1 MKRKNITAFLLLFT
15 ILFSGCED
23 FLDTNSY
30 TTKNSG
36 NFPMTEEDALQLVT
50 GIYNV
55 YYYINY
61 RCGYS
66 YYMYANLAADE
77 RLGGGGQD
85 DAPAQA
91 TDKLMYN
98 NIDELSNFWSYSY
111 QGISRANTAY
121 SSVDRIA
128 DEELRAQ
135 ITGEI
140 LFLRAY
146 LYFELTQLFGEV
158 PLMTDV
164 PQTVND
170 ASEYPKPATS
180 EDIYGFITMSLK
192 KAIEIM
198 PDQEWN
204 NVLTGTGHATKW
216 AAEALLARVYLFY
229 TGFYD
234 KSDLPLMDEESFTV
248 SGTVSKDYVINCL
261 DDCVA
266 NSGHGLISDYRSLWA
281 YTNTLAKKDYEY
293 VKNRNDIPDWV
304 KDGENKE
311 QVFSIKFSRFG
322 STSSRFA
329 NRYMVYFGVRDGGI
343 NYDNAFPLT
352 RGYGWGPV
360 NTNFFKEWQ
369 EVEPGDT
376 IRRLGS
382 IWNYET
388 ESVAGP
394 QGYLETVMKYPDNGL
409 ELTGLWCKK
418 WADRAYKTPGAGPGT
433 DMWWH
438 FTSSSAYYGD
448 DSNDSKSGGTA
459 LDICLIRYS
468 DVLLMRSEL
477 YGDANKGL
485 NEVRERAG
493 LPAATGD
500 FTTAIRNERR
510 WELAFEGVRWGDMRR
525 YGDDYCT
532 NALEKQI
539 GVTIY
544 NLGNIESP
552 KKMKPFG
559 GGYTARYQ
567 ATKGFFPIP
576 QTEIDLSAGVL
587 KQNEGWSGAD
597 AKYDS
602 WGD

>member
-1 MKRKNITAFLLLFT
+1 MKRKNITGFLLLFT
-15 ILFSGCED
+15 LLFSSCEN
-23 FLDTNSY
+23 FLDTSSY

-61 RCGYS
+61 ECGYS

-111 QGISRANTAY
+111 KGISRANAAY
-121 SSVDRIA
+121 SGVDKIL

-146 LYFELTQLFGEV
+146 FYFELTQLFGEV

-164 PQTVND
+164 PQSVND
-170 ASEYPKPATS
+170 ASVYPEPAS
-180 EDIYGFITMSLK
+180 IEDIYGFIAMSLK

-198 PDQEWN
+198 PDQKWN
-204 NVLTGTGHATKW
+204 DVLTGSGHATKW

-234 KSDLPLMDEESFTV
+234 KNELPLMDEESFTV
-248 SGTVSKDYVINCL
+248 SGAISKDYVLNCL
-261 DDCVA
+261 DDCVE
-266 NSGHGLISDYRSLWA
+266 NSGHGLVSDYRSLWA
-281 YTNTLAKKDYEY
+281 YTNTLTKKDYNY
-293 VKNRNDIPDWV
+293 VKNQNDIPDWV
-304 KDGENKE
+304 KDGENRE

-360 NTNFFKEWQ
+360 NTNFYNEWQ
-369 EVEPGDT
+369 EVEAADT

-382 IWNYET
+382 VWNYET

-433 DMWWH
+433 SMWWH
-438 FTSSSAYYGD
+438 FTSSSEYYGD

-477 YGDANKGL
+477 YGDPNKGL

-493 LPAATGD
+493 LPAASGD

-525 YGDDYCT
+525 YGEDYCT

-539 GVTIY
+539 GVKIF

-552 KKMKPFG
+552 KTMKPFG
-559 GGYTARYQ
+559 GGYTARYK

>member
-1 MKRKNITAFLLLFT
+1 MKIKKFT
-15 ILFSGCED
+15 IIWLVSILMFSSCET
-23 FLDTNSY
+23 FLDSSSY

-66 YYMYANLAADE
+66 YYMYANLASDD

-98 NIDELSNFWSYSY
+98 NIEDLTNFWSYSY
-111 QGISRANTAY
+111 QGISRANIAY
-121 SSVDRIA
+121 SAVDNIM
-128 DEELRAQ
+128 DEELKAQ

-146 LYFELTQLFGEV
+146 FYFELAQMFGEV
-158 PLMTDV
+158 PLMTDI
-164 PQTVND
+164 PQNVTE
-170 ASEYPKPATS
+170 AAEYPESAS
-180 EDIYGFITMSLK
+180 IEDIYGFITMSLK
-192 KAIEIM
+192 KAIEVM
-198 PDQEWN
+198 PDQSWN
-204 NVLTGTGHATKW
+204 QIITGSGHASKW

-229 TGFYD
+229 TGFYG
-234 KSDLPLMDEESFTV
+234 KEDLPLMDEETFEVTGS
-248 SGTVSKDYVINCL
+248 VSKEYVRNGL
-261 DDCVA
+261 DDIVN
-266 NSGHGLISDYRSLWA
+266 NSGHGLVTDYRSLWG
-281 YTNTLAKKDYEY
+281 YTNTLTQKDYAY
-293 VKNRNDIPDWV
+293 VKDQNIPEWV

-322 STSSRFA
+322 SNSSRFA

-360 NTNFFKEWQ
+360 NTKLWEEWQ
-369 EVEPGDT
+369 ELEPGDS

-382 IWNYET
+382 IWHYET

-418 WADRAYKTPGAGPGT
+418 WADRAYKSPGAGPGT

-477 YGDANKGL
+477 YEDASKGL
-485 NEVRERAG
+485 NEVRARVG

-500 FTTAIRNERR
+500 FTTALRNERR

-525 YGDDYCT
+525 YGEDYCT
-532 NALEKQI
+532 SALEKQI
-539 GVTIY
+539 GVKIY

-552 KKMKPFG
+552 KTMKPFG

-576 QTEIDLSAGVL
+576 QSEIDLSSGVL
-587 KQNEGWSGAD
+587 KQNEGWSDAS

>member
-1 MKRKNITAFLLLFT
+1 MKSIKFYIWLVTVLMFV
-15 ILFSGCED
+15 SCES

-55 YYYINY
+55 FYYINY
-61 RCGYS
+61 RCGGS
-66 YYMYANLAADE
+66 YYMYANLASDD

-85 DAPAQA
+85 DAQAQA

-98 NIDELSNFWSYSY
+98 NYEDLTNFWSYSY
-111 QGISRANTAY
+111 QGISRANIAY
-121 SSVDRIA
+121 SAVDNILN
-128 DEELRAQ
+128 ENLKAQ

-146 LYFELTQLFGEV
+146 FYFELAQMFGEV
-158 PLMTDV
+158 PLMKDV
-164 PQTVND
+164 PKNVSD
-170 ASEYPKPATS
+170 AAVYPEPAST
-180 EDIYGFITMSLK
+180 EDIYGFIAMSLK
-192 KAIEIM
+192 KAIELM
-198 PDQEWN
+198 PSHKWN
-204 NVLTGTGHATKW
+204 ETLTGSGHATKW

-229 TGFYD
+229 TGFYGKD
-234 KSDLPLMDEESFTV
+234 SLPLMDEETFKVTGSIT
-248 SGTVSKDYVINCL
+248 KDYVKNCL
-261 DDCVA
+261 DDIVN
-266 NSGHGLISDYRSLWA
+266 NSGHGLIPDYRSLWA
-281 YTNTLAKKDYEY
+281 YSNTLTKKDYQYAKE
-293 VKNRNDIPDWV
+293 RNIPDWV

-311 QVFSIKFSRFG
+311 HLFAIKFSRFG
-322 STSSRFA
+322 TSSSRFG
-329 NRYMVYFGVRDGGI
+329 NRYMIYFGVRDGGI

-360 NTNFFKEWQ
+360 NTNFWKEWEQ
-369 EVEPGDT
+369 IEPADT

-382 IWNYET
+382 IWSYET
-388 ESVAGP
+388 ESIAGP

-433 DMWWH
+433 PMWWH

-448 DSNDSKSGGTA
+448 NSNDPKSEGAA
-459 LDICLIRYS
+459 LDICVIRYA

-477 YGDANKGL
+477 YGDPNKGL
-485 NEVRERAG
+485 NEVRARAG

-500 FTTAIRNERR
+500 FTTALRNERR

-525 YGDDYCT
+525 YGEDYCT
-532 NALEKQI
+532 AALEKQI
-539 GVTIY
+539 GVKIY

-552 KKMKPFG
+552 KVMKSFG
-559 GGYTARYQ
+559 GGYTARYK

-576 QTEIDLSAGVL
+576 QSEIDLSAGVL
-587 KQNEGWSGAD
+587 KQNPGWSD
-597 AKYDS
+597 VSAKYDS